1 MYVAQR
7 RVHDRAVADTAEEVP
22 LREQLVVR
30 GDDGAATHAET
41 LGEGTRRGYGF
52 ARHDQSVPDR
62 CTELV
67 GELARQGPG
76 IGAIDGERERDVAR
90 SSHREAVPGAR
101 FTMSSG

>member
-1 MYVAQR
+1 MWMILLTLTKTR
-7 RVHDRAVADTAEEVP
+7 
-22 LREQLVVR
+22 QL
-30 GDDGAATHAET
+30 E
-41 LGEGTRRGYGF
+41 L
-52 ARHDQSVPDR
+52 QSVPDR